1 MAGPPQAADFKRT
14 GMGNMVAIIRNNL
27 GNYDDMVRQ
36 LDIEYHDDAS
46 ERIADMAQCLAQIGE
61 EGPNEALISKLRRQ
75 GHNLKGTAASFG
87 YPVITMI
94 AHRLETY
101 INDMRQ
107 WEPATLKDLYRFV
120 DLMGEML
127 DRPVQPSDDEI
138 SQIVR
143 SLPAQSMIPAAQTAA
158 NMDIQVKVVEILL
171 VTPTRTIAKLLSQQI
186 IACGFRVNSVSDPIE
201 GLTMAIRTRPDM
213 IITSQAMKGMSG
225 VDLICALKSIA
236 VTERIPAC
244 ILTSQELGA
253 AVFERLPA
261 GTMMLRTGDQ
271 FADDFGTAIAQCGLG

>member
-1 MAGPPQAADFKRT
+1 
-14 GMGNMVAIIRNNL
+14 MVALIRNVV
-27 GNYDDMVRQ
+27 GNHDDMVRQ

-46 ERIADMAQCLAQIGE
+46 ERIADMAQCLAQISE
-61 EGPNEALISKLRRQ
+61 VGPTEALLSAVRRQ

-101 INDMRQ
+101 LNDMRQ
-107 WEPATLKDLYRFV
+107 WEPKALEDLYRFV
-120 DLMGEML
+120 DRMGEML

-138 SQIVR
+138 AQIVR
-143 SLPAQSMIPAAQTAA
+143 SLPAQSLDRQAAAQPARTAA

-186 IACGFRVNSVSDPIE
+186 IACGFRVNSVADPIE

-213 IITSQAMKGMSG
+213 IITSQAMKGMTG
-225 VDLICALKSIA
+225 VDLICALRAIA

-244 ILTSQELGA
+244 ILTSQELSA
-253 AVFERLPA
+253 AVFERLPG

-271 FADDFGTAIAQCGLG
+271 FADDFGSAIAQYGLG

>member
-1 MAGPPQAADFKRT
+1 
-14 GMGNMVAIIRNNL
+14 MVAIIRNNL
-27 GNYDDMVRQ
+27 GNYDDVVRQ

-46 ERIADMAQCLAQIGE
+46 ERIADMAQCLARIGE
-61 EGPNEALISKLRRQ
+61 DGPNEALISKLRRQ

-101 INDMRQ
+101 LNDMRE
-107 WEPATLKDLYRFV
+107 WEPQTLDSLYRFV

-143 SLPAQSMIPAAQTAA
+143 SLPAQSIDRSVPEAQIAS
-158 NMDIQVKVVEILL
+158 NIDIQVKVVEILL

-186 IACGFRVNSVSDPIE
+186 IACGFRVNSVADPIE

-271 FADDFGTAIAQCGLG
+271 FADDFGAAIAQYGLG

>member
-1 MAGPPQAADFKRT
+1 
-14 GMGNMVAIIRNNL
+14 MVAIIRNNL

-61 EGPNEALISKLRRQ
+61 DGPNEALISKLRRQ

-107 WEPATLKDLYRFV
+107 WEQATLTDLYRFV

-143 SLPAQSMIPAAQTAA
+143 SLPAQSMVPAAQTAA

-271 FADDFGTAIAQCGLG
+271 FADDFGSAIAQCGLG

>member
-1 MAGPPQAADFKRT
+1 
-14 GMGNMVAIIRNNL
+14 MVAIIRNNL
-27 GNYDDMVRQ
+27 GSYDDMVRQ

-46 ERIADMAQCLAQIGE
+46 ERIAEMAQCLAQISE
-61 EGPNEALISKLRRQ
+61 EGPNEALLSKLRRQ

-107 WEPATLKDLYRFV
+107 WEAQTLEDLYRFV
-120 DLMGEML
+120 DQMGEML
-127 DRPVQPSDDEI
+127 DRQVQPSDDEI

-143 SLPAQSMIPAAQTAA
+143 SLPAQSIDRSTPQQAQTAS
-158 NMDIQVKVVEILL
+158 NMDIQIKVVEILL

-186 IACGFRVNSVSDPIE
+186 IACGFRVNSVADPIE
-201 GLTMAIRTRPDM
+201 GLTMALRTRPDM

-225 VDLICALKSIA
+225 VDLICALKSIS

-244 ILTSQELGA
+244 ILTSQEAGA

-261 GTMMLRTGDQ
+261 GTMMLHTGDQ
-271 FADDFGTAIAQCGLG
+271 FADDFGAAIAQYGLG